1 MIAFVKGPLVQIEE
15 DMVVVE
21 TGGVGLEIRVPLSV
35 LEQLP
40 ALGEM
45 VMLYTHFQV
54 KEDGMSLYGFL
65 NRQDKAMF
73 RQLLSV
79 NGVGPKGALGILS
92 VLRPD
97 DLRMAILSGDAKAI
111 SKAPGIGTKTA
122 QRVILDLKDKVS
134 MEQVTESWMLANGAT
149 SGMADPGTG
158 APAGAGDFAG
168 AAREALQALTAL
180 GYTNMEA
187 ARAVKK
193 VELEDGMT
201 TEEVLKAALKH
212 LSFL

>member
-15 DMVVVE
+15 DMVIVE
-21 TGGVGLEIRVPLSV
+21 AGSVGLEIRVPLSV
-35 LEQLP
+35 LERLP
-40 ALGEM
+40 ALGQT
-45 VMLYTHFQV
+45 VMLYTYFQV

-65 NRQDKAMF
+65 DRQDKAVF
-73 RQLLSV
+73 KQLLGV

-92 VLRPD
+92 ALRPD

-111 SKAPGIGTKTA
+111 SKAPGIGAKTA

-134 MEQVTESWMLANGAT
+134 MEQVTESWMSANGA
-149 SGMADPGTG
+149 GQPGTAG
-158 APAGAGDFAG
+158 EAGASGLSG
-168 AAREALQALTAL
+168 AAGEALQALTAL

-187 ARAVKK
+187 AKAVKK
-193 VELEDGMT
+193 VELKEGMT

>member
-15 DMVVVE
+15 DMVIVE
-21 TGGVGLEIRVPLSV
+21 AGSVGLEIRVPLSV
-35 LEQLP
+35 LERLP
-40 ALGEM
+40 ALGQT
-45 VMLYTHFQV
+45 VMLYTYFQV

-65 NRQDKAMF
+65 DRQDKAVF
-73 RQLLSV
+73 KQLLGV

-92 VLRPD
+92 ALRPD

-111 SKAPGIGTKTA
+111 SKAPGIGAKTA

-134 MEQVTESWMLANGAT
+134 MEQVTESWMSTNGA
-149 SGMADPGTG
+149 GQPGTAG
-158 APAGAGDFAG
+158 EAGASGLSG
-168 AAREALQALTAL
+168 AANEAVQALTAL

-187 ARAVKK
+187 AKAVKK
-193 VELEDGMT
+193 VELKEGMT

>member
-92 VLRPD
+92 VLRPGD
-97 DLRMAILSGDAKAI
+97 LVRGCQGDLQSTRHRHEDGPASDLRSEG
-111 SKAPGIGTKTA
+111 
-122 QRVILDLKDKVS
+122 
-134 MEQVTESWMLANGAT
+134 
-149 SGMADPGTG
+149 
-158 APAGAGDFAG
+158 
-168 AAREALQALTAL
+168 
-180 GYTNMEA
+180 
-187 ARAVKK
+187 
-193 VELEDGMT
+193 
-201 TEEVLKAALKH
+201 
-212 LSFL
+212 